1 MPRQNKKGGSNRASY
16 TQLFDY
22 PLSPCYKPEGKPE
35 IFKAGWH
42 AGGNGRA
49 AFSKMFDAPLSQCYK
64 PEGKPEIFKAG
75 WHAGGNGNAKF
86 ACNTEPSVRQMGV
99 YNQPL
104 NPDMT
109 ASEKAWSARYSC
121 AGTAASGNTQVGGGV
136 LRNLRDLKSY
146 MRENEK
152 NNYAVI
158 VLGTYLRG
166 NYKIALFHFPRRQQ
180 AYSVSVEVEGENKN
194 NKGVLKFEGFSTH
207 SLVTAEEVLELLRR
221 YKLKSIQIRG
231 HMDKRTETIAGRN
244 RAVYYDK
251 ERNREFYRER
261 RDGKLV
267 KKYLREKK
275 SNKNE

>member
-86 ACNTEPSVRQMGV
+86 SCNTEPSVRQMGV

-158 VLGTYLRG
+158 ILGTYLRG

-194 NKGVLKFEGFSTH
+194 NKGVLKFEGFSI
-207 SLVTAEEVLELLRR
+207 LLQ
-221 YKLKSIQIRG
+221 LQ
-231 HMDKRTETIAGRN
+231 
-244 RAVYYDK
+244 
-251 ERNREFYRER
+251 
-261 RDGKLV
+261 
-267 KKYLREKK
+267 KK
-275 SNKNE
+275 